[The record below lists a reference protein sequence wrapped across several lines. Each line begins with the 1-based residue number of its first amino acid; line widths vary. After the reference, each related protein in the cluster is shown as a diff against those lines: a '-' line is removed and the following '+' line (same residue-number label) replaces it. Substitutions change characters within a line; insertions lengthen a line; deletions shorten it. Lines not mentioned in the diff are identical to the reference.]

1 MALGEMRDDPA
12 VVKALGYAA
21 LHDRFWGVRVE
32 SLKALGKI
40 GGNGAE
46 KQILAA
52 LTNEEPWVRKAA
64 VQQLGN
70 FPDDSSLG
78 CEADGDC
85 VARTKLT
92 ACARLR

>member
-1 MALGEMRDDPA
+1 MQDKPEVVAALGE
-12 VVKALGYAA
+12 AA

-40 GGNGAE
+40 GGGAAE
-46 KQILAA
+46 KQVLAA

-70 FPDDSSLG
+70 FTGRSVA
-78 CEADGDC
+78 CAEAD
-85 VARTKLT
+85 
-92 ACARLR
+92 